1 MKTWMIEETL
11 SVTYF
16 HRVKAETEDEAKEK
30 FYNDENVEYNVRDE
44 FYSDDEY
51 LEIYEE

>member
-1 MKTWMIEETL
+1 MKTWLIEETV

-16 HRVKAETEDEAKEK
+16 HRVKAETENEAREK

-44 FYSDDEY
+44 FYGDVEY
-51 LEIYEE
+51 LEIEEE